1 MTPNEVDYNI
11 ICPSCEEEIAE
22 DEVCPECGWSEF
34 PQEVYSLEPLETG
47 FLLKDRYEVIERL
60 LARETNNA
68 LLPQTDDINCYLM
81 MDKESQCLVM
91 VKEVAIPIE
100 DERTTKLGDELESQ
114 TETDFVSEVE
124 IELEED
130 SEIWFEEDEVEA
142 SIVEQEATDAFIP
155 LTKGG
160 RGLLPQMESPVE
172 LTDESFLSNSDSQQI
187 ELSGNELSTSEI
199 DLAKG
204 CESPDQNGLSTVKSP
219 FERLQEERS
228 ILEEL
233 KYPTIAQILDYFED
247 SGRAYL
253 VEEYFDGCTL
263 WQAWHLSD
271 TSITQQTDWLIQLCQ
286 ALAKVHAIGVLYNA
300 VTPHRLR
307 VSKEDRLVLTDFSS
321 AVKLPLEK
329 KHQQGIDFYV
339 ASEVVLNPETVDVR
353 ADLYSL
359 GVMWYELLLSRQL
372 TEEDFECQFI
382 LKPLQDY
389 IPELHPTINRLLLK
403 LTNHN
408 PDLRFA
414 STDDVKG
421 GKQPVVSLK
430 GNLLPL
436 RQGLT
441 ESVLVIGSQTDIGIQ
456 RETNE
461 DNLWV
466 QNLSYRSLDGYVP
479 LGLFIVADGMGGAE
493 AGEVAS
499 KIVIQTIADALLP
512 NLIALRDC
520 TEDDHSEDLLPEI
533 KDAIIS
539 ANQEI
544 IAQTEKIPF
553 WRGMGSTVTLAVI
566 VGMRAYIG
574 HVGDSRLYLVNKKG
588 IHQKTTDHSIVS
600 RLLQIGTIT
609 PEEAETHPQREV
621 LLKAVGARRDIEPD
635 TFSFPIE
642 QGDTLLFCSDGL
654 TKYQQDSEIHKIVMD
669 ASSPQQVCDS
679 LINHT
684 NLCGGEDN
692 ITLITIHLR
701 SQG

>member
-11 ICPSCEEEIAE
+11 ICPSCEEKIAE
-22 DEVCPECGWSEF
+22 GEVCPECGWSEL

-47 FLLKDRYEVIERL
+47 VVLEDRYEVIERL
-60 LARETNNA
+60 LTREINKA
-68 LLPQTDDINCYLM
+68 LLPQTGDINCYLM

-91 VKEVAIPIE
+91 VKEVAIPME

-114 TETDFVSEVE
+114 TETDFASEETDLVSEVE

-130 SEIWFEEDEVEA
+130 SEIWFEEDGVEA
-142 SIVEQEATDAFIP
+142 S
-155 LTKGG
+155 
-160 RGLLPQMESPVE
+160 MEIQIESSVE
-172 LTDESFLSNSDSQQI
+172 LTDESCLANSDSQQMD
-187 ELSGNELSTSEI
+187 LPGNELSTSEF
-199 DLAKG
+199 DLEKG
-204 CESPDQNGLSTVKSP
+204 CESSDPQCLSLVQSP
-219 FERLQEERS
+219 FERLQAERA

-233 KYPTIAQILDYFED
+233 KYPTIAQILDYFEHD
-247 SGRAYL
+247 GRAYL
-253 VEEYFDGCTL
+253 VEEYFEGCTL
-263 WQAWHLSD
+263 WEAWHLSD
-271 TSITQQTDWLIQLCQ
+271 TSITQRIDWLIQLCQ

-339 ASEVVLNPETVDVR
+339 APELVLNPETVDVR

-359 GVMWYELLLSRQL
+359 GVMWYELLLSRQV
-372 TEEDFECQFI
+372 TDEDFECQFI

-414 STDDVKG
+414 SADEVKG
-421 GKQPVVSLK
+421 GKQPIVSLK
-430 GNLLPL
+430 GNLLLL
-436 RQGLT
+436 RQGLA
-441 ESVLVIGSQTDIGIQ
+441 ESVLVIGSQTNIGLQ

-466 QNLSYRSLDGYVP
+466 QNLSYHSLDGYVP
-479 LGLFIVADGMGGAE
+479 LGLFIIADGMGGAE

-499 KIVIQTIADALLP
+499 KIVIQTISDALLP
-512 NLIALRDC
+512 HLIALRDC
-520 TEDDHSEDLLPEI
+520 VEDDHSEDLLPEI

-553 WRGMGSTVTLAVI
+553 WRGMGSTVTLAAI

-574 HVGDSRLYLVNKKG
+574 HVGDSRLYFVNKKG

-600 RLLQIGTIT
+600 RLLQIGAIT

-621 LLKAVGARRDIEPD
+621 LLQAVGARRDIEPD

-642 QGDTLLFCSDGL
+642 QGDILLLCSDGL

-669 ASSPQQVCDS
+669 ASSPQKVCDS

-684 NLCGGEDN
+684 NPCGGEDN
-692 ITLITIHLR
+692 ITVITVHLR